1 MNVFICHAPSDAR
14 TASKLALDLLKRG
27 FEVWIDQP
35 NPQGDPVDPE
45 VRRKA
50 LAEGMSSAE
59 VFLVMI
65 SPTALTSPDLFEQV
79 DMALERK
86 LRIVQVIRQE
96 ASFTSAVAKKFV
108 DTEIHQ
114 LGRTNYDEGLHGLL
128 RALGADPENIV
139 RDIVSTLEVDLWL
152 PGKWDVKFINPRTH
166 VEGIADFIF
175 KKDQVAEG
183 NVTVVQGTTT
193 IWLRVIGTWEF
204 IDDRFTI
211 QGWSKMAMSIEEAP
225 LPKHM
230 TYVLS
235 LRVTDLQR
243 GLFKGESSIG
253 DEVVFQKVSDS
264 L

>member
-45 VRRKA
+45 VRHKA
-50 LAEGMSSAE
+50 LIDGLDNAE
-59 VFLVMI
+59 VFLLVI
-65 SPTALTSPDLFEQV
+65 SPTALTYPDLFEQV

-86 LRIVQVIRQE
+86 LRIAQVIRQE
-96 ASFTSAVAKKFV
+96 AYFTTAMERKLK
-108 DTEIHQ
+108 DTEVHH
-114 LGRTNYDEGLHGLL
+114 LGRNNYDEGLHGLL

-152 PGKWDVKFINPRTH
+152 PGKWDVKFVNPRTH
-166 VEGIADFIF
+166 VEGIADFTF

-193 IWLRVIGTWEF
+193 IWLRVIGSWEF
-204 IDDRFTI
+204 IDDRFTV
-211 QGWSKMAMSIEEAP
+211 QGWSRMAMSIEEAP

-243 GLFKGESSIG
+243 GMFKGESAIG
-253 DEVVFQKVSDS
+253 DEVVFQKVSDN

>member
-45 VRRKA
+45 VRRA
-50 LAEGMSSAE
+50 AVIEGMDNAE
-59 VFLVMI
+59 AFLLMV
-65 SPTALTSPDLFEQV
+65 SPTALTYPDLFEQV

-86 LRIVQVIRQE
+86 LRIVQVFRQQ
-96 ASFTSAVAKKFV
+96 AYFTTAMERKLKG
-108 DTEIHQ
+108 TEVHH
-114 LGRTNYDEGLHGLL
+114 LGRTNYDEGLHDLL
-128 RALGADPENIV
+128 RALGADPDHIV

-152 PGKWDVKFINPRTH
+152 PGKWDVKFVNPKTH
-166 VEGIADFIF
+166 VEGIADFTF

-183 NVTVVQGTTT
+183 MVTVVWDTTT
-193 IWLRVIGTWEF
+193 IWLQVVGSWEF

-211 QGWSKMAMSIEEAP
+211 QGWSKMAMSIQEAP

-235 LRVTDLQR
+235 LHITDLQKD
-243 GLFKGESSIG
+243 LFKGESSIG
-253 DEVVFQKVSDS
+253 DQVVFQKVSDS
-264 L
+264 I